1 MGSFVKKILR
11 IIFVLQNTF
20 YFKELASNMVFIVN
34 DLLYCVNFGSL
45 RNWRN
50 VILLAGIY
58 YSTKLTLK
66 TVGGLYSGFKT
77 FCLPLVLARDYKI
90 DYGPWAGTVCN
101 TFFLFF

>member
-1 MGSFVKKILR
+1 M
-11 IIFVLQNTF
+11 
-20 YFKELASNMVFIVN
+20 KELAENMVFIVN

-77 FCLPLVLARDYKI
+77 FCLPLVLARDYKS
-90 DYGPWAGTVCN
+90 DYGPWAGKRILDNLKNPSKDFKKLV
-101 TFFLFF
+101 LFCKAGK

>member
-1 MGSFVKKILR
+1 MLNLQSGLVKKPVR
-11 IIFVLQNTF
+11 IAFLLKNTF
-20 YFKELASNMVFIVN
+20 SLKVLALNMVFIID

-77 FCLPLVLARDYKI
+77 FCLPLVLARDYKT
-90 DYGPWAGTVCN
+90 DYGPWAGTVK
-101 TFFLFF
+101 

>member
-1 MGSFVKKILR
+1 
-11 IIFVLQNTF
+11 
-20 YFKELASNMVFIVN
+20 MVFIIN

-77 FCLPLVLARDYKI
+77 FCLPLVLARDYKTV
-90 DYGPWAGTVCN
+90 YGPWAGTVCN
-101 TFFLFF
+101 RCLRYILNKYTST

>member
-1 MGSFVKKILR
+1 
-11 IIFVLQNTF
+11 
-20 YFKELASNMVFIVN
+20 MVFIIN

-66 TVGGLYSGFKT
+66 TVGGIYSGLKT
-77 FCLPLVLARDYKI
+77 FCLPLVLARDYKT
-90 DYGPWAGTVCN
+90 DYGPWAGTVCDRCLRN
-101 TFFLFF
+101 VSYRHTNSNLQN